1 MAAYPLTSPKHVLIC
16 QHRTCRKQGAAKV
29 LAAFQGHPAAGVTV
43 TGSSC
48 LGQCGEGPM
57 VLVQPEEVWYSRVQ
71 PDEVPAVVER
81 HLIGGEPVKA
91 MLYRKFHPR

>member
-1 MAAYPLTSPKHVLIC
+1 
-16 QHRTCRKQGAAKV
+16 
-29 LAAFQGHPAAGVTV
+29 
-43 TGSSC
+43 
-48 LGQCGEGPM
+48 M

>member
-1 MAAYPLTSPKHVLIC
+1 LASPRHVLIC
-16 QHRTCRKQGAAKV
+16 QHRTCRKLGAAKV
-29 LAAFQGHPAAGVTV
+29 LAAFQADPAAGVTV

-57 VLVQPEEVWYSRVQ
+57 VLVQPDEVWYSRVH

-81 HLIGGEPVKA
+81 HLVGGEPVKA
-91 MLYRKFHPR
+91 MLYHKFHPS